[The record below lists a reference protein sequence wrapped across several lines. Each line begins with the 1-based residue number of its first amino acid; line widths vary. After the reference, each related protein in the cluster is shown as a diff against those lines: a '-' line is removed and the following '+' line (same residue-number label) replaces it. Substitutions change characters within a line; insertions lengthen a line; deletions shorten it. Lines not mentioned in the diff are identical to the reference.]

1 MPIMGMQHEFGKIH
15 EKEDY
20 CELQIFLQ
28 GPKIA
33 KTPSKKMIASLTAS
47 PDRGRAN
54 MTNE

>member
-1 MPIMGMQHEFGKIH
+1 MPIMRMQHEFGKIH